1 MSPRVLF
8 EQDLETLKN
17 KVSEMGEHAEISY
30 DRMAYGIRENKEDIL
45 KTLLNTDHTMVDM
58 QRSIEAMCLSL
69 LTRQQPVA
77 RDMRLVSAALKVVP
91 DIERIGDHV
100 ADIVELYLRMGNMNP
115 EGKQEHLLL
124 EMMEEAK
131 EMTHNSVEA
140 FVEGDEANARKVVEH
155 DDVVDDLFNEVKTG
169 MMQAIRE
176 QSLDADRVVDYLM
189 MAKYLEKVGDHAVN
203 IMDDAFK
210 EKNKKINFSNEG
222 KKELIKMYNK
232 VIKIFDES
240 VKTFVNN
247 DKSNMDKINELED
260 IIDQMQ
266 IAYQEG
272 HVERMAAGDCSIEAG
287 LIFTDLVIGLE
298 RIADHAV
305 NIAYSILPEKK

>member
-1 MSPRVLF
+1 MSPIVLF

-131 EMTHNSVEA
+131 EMIHNSVEA
-140 FVEGDEANARKVVEH
+140 FVEGDEACGGLSDDGKVFGKSGRPCGKYRRVGHLPH
-155 DDVVDDLFNEVKTG
+155 DRRYGRCEIVLGFDNLGN
-169 MMQAIRE
+169 
-176 QSLDADRVVDYLM
+176 DAEPQF
-189 MAKYLEKVGDHAVN
+189 AKL
-203 IMDDAFK
+203 
-210 EKNKKINFSNEG
+210 
-222 KKELIKMYNK
+222 LLR
-232 VIKIFDES
+232 S
-240 VKTFVNN
+240 VPF
-247 DKSNMDKINELED
+247 
-260 IIDQMQ
+260 
-266 IAYQEG
+266 A
-272 HVERMAAGDCSIEAG
+272 H
-287 LIFTDLVIGLE
+287 
-298 RIADHAV
+298 
-305 NIAYSILPEKK
+305 

>member
-30 DRMAYGIRENKEDIL
+30 DRMVYGIRENKEDIL

-58 QRSIEAMCLSL
+58 QRSLSL

-131 EMTHNSVEA
+131 EMIHNSVEA

-155 DDVVDDLFNEVKTG
+155 DDMVDDLFNEVKTE

-176 QSLDADRVVDYLM
+176 QNLDADRVVDYLM

-203 IMDDAFK
+203 IAQWAIFRMTGDM
-210 EKNKKINFSNEG
+210 EG
-222 KKELIKMYNK
+222 
-232 VIKIFDES
+232 
-240 VKTFVNN
+240 VK
-247 DKSNMDKINELED
+247 L
-260 IIDQMQ
+260 
-266 IAYQEG
+266 Y
-272 HVERMAAGDCSIEAG
+272 
-287 LIFTDLVIGLE
+287 
-298 RIADHAV
+298 
-305 NIAYSILPEKK
+305 

>member
-30 DRMAYGIRENKEDIL
+30 DRMVYGIRENKEDIL

-58 QRSIEAMCLSL
+58 QRSIEAMC
-69 LTRQQPVA
+69 
-77 RDMRLVSAALKVVP
+77 
-91 DIERIGDHV
+91 
-100 ADIVELYLRMGNMNP
+100 P

-131 EMTHNSVEA
+131 EMIHNSVEA

-155 DDVVDDLFNEVKTG
+155 DDMVDDLFNEVKTE

-176 QSLDADRVVDYLM
+176 QNLDADRVVDYLM

-203 IMDDAFK
+203 IAQWAIFRMTGDM
-210 EKNKKINFSNEG
+210 EG
-222 KKELIKMYNK
+222 
-232 VIKIFDES
+232 
-240 VKTFVNN
+240 VK
-247 DKSNMDKINELED
+247 L
-260 IIDQMQ
+260 
-266 IAYQEG
+266 Y
-272 HVERMAAGDCSIEAG
+272 
-287 LIFTDLVIGLE
+287 
-298 RIADHAV
+298 
-305 NIAYSILPEKK
+305 